1 MKILC
6 IKTFNYSESID
17 NNENF
22 YDDIIFNDDLQENS

>member
-17 NNENF
+17 YNENF